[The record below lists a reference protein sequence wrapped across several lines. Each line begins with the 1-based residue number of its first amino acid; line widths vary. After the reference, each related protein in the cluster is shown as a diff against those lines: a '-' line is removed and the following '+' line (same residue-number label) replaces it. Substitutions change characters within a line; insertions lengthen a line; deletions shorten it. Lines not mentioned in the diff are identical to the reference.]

1 MNLIAPAV
9 DSPHGKAG
17 KAQAVPDRSY
27 GSEDEWSFMAPC
39 LALND
44 EKAVQRQHDVREVL
58 NALAL
63 ACLWPLRRQ

>member
-1 MNLIAPAV
+1 
-9 DSPHGKAG
+9 
-17 KAQAVPDRSY
+17 
-27 GSEDEWSFMAPC
+27 MAPC

-44 EKAVQRQHDVREVL
+44 EKAAQRQHDVREVL